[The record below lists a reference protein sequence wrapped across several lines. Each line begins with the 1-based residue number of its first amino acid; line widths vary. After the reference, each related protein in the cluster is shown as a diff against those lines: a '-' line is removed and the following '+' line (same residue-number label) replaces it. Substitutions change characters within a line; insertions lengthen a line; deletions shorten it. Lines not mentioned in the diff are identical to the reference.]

1 MVKDIM
7 SKKSIGSLMRKKLSD
22 ITNTQLQDQTIH
34 PTQQENALDTCYI
47 DDKACIQQ
55 LLKERVAL
63 MKLVAEK
70 NKMIEWSRAEMQMLR
85 SQFQKLQLQNL
96 NLAQSN
102 SHMLAE
108 LNLGRERIKAMQHE
122 ILWRTALLK
131 GDNVEVVGKV
141 EMNYE
146 NNESLSQPQINDEG
160 EKSEQPYRKDS
171 THKKSNVNRRRS
183 IRRRSTGCSSS
194 PASSANNARKEKVE
208 DKRHCAKL
216 GMGELKP
223 LENLFEI
230 EDAKY
235 HVIQSRRSYLRGSQD
250 ENGNNSTPRN
260 ETPRCSFGI
269 PLYKSVEKAKSY
281 KDTDSSKTKSQS
293 AKTRQG

>member
-1 MVKDIM
+1 MVKGRM
-7 SKKSIGSLMRKKLSD
+7 SKRSIGSLMRKKLSD
-22 ITNTQLQDQTIH
+22 ITNTQLQEQTIH
-34 PTQQENALDTCYI
+34 PTQQENALDTFSI

-63 MKLVAEK
+63 MNLVAEK

-85 SQFQKLQLQNL
+85 TQFQKLQLQNL

-146 NNESLSQPQINDEG
+146 NNGSVSQPQMKDED
-160 EKSEQPYRKDS
+160 EKSEQAYPKDS
-171 THKKSNVNRRRS
+171 THKQSNMNRRRC
-183 IRRRSTGCSSS
+183 IRRRSTASSS
-194 PASSANNARKEKVE
+194 STASSTNNARKEKVE

-216 GMGELKP
+216 GRGELKP

-235 HVIQSRRSYLRGSQD
+235 HVIESRSYLRGGSKD
-250 ENGNNSTPRN
+250 EKGNNSTSRN
-260 ETPRCSFGI
+260 DAPRCSFGI
-269 PLYKSVEKAKSY
+269 PLRKSVEKSKSY
-281 KDTDSSKTKSQS
+281 KDTNSSKTITQS
-293 AKTRQG
+293 AMTRQG

>member
-1 MVKDIM
+1 MVK
-7 SKKSIGSLMRKKLSD
+7 SKRSIGSLMRKKLSD
-22 ITNTQLQDQTIH
+22 ITNSQLQDQTIH
-34 PTQQENALDTCYI
+34 PTQQENALDTCFI

-70 NKMIEWSRAEMQMLR
+70 SKMIEWSRAEMQMVR
-85 SQFQKLQLQNL
+85 AQFQKLQLQNL

-141 EMNYE
+141 EMDYE
-146 NNESLSQPQINDEG
+146 NNGSLSQPQIKDED
-160 EKSEQPYRKDS
+160 EKSEQPYPKDS
-171 THKKSNVNRRRS
+171 THKQNSMSRRRCM
-183 IRRRSTGCSSS
+183 RRRSTGSSS
-194 PASSANNARKEKVE
+194 SSSTSTASSTNNARKEKVE

-216 GMGELKP
+216 GSGELKP

-235 HVIQSRRSYLRGSQD
+235 HVIQSR
-250 ENGNNSTPRN
+250 N
-260 ETPRCSFGI
+260 EAPRCSFGI
-269 PLYKSVEKAKSY
+269 PLRKSVENAKSY
-281 KDTDSSKTKSQS
+281 KDTNSSKTKSQF

>member
-1 MVKDIM
+1 MVK
-7 SKKSIGSLMRKKLSD
+7 SKRSIGSLMRKKLSD
-22 ITNTQLQDQTIH
+22 ITNSQLQDQTIH
-34 PTQQENALDTCYI
+34 PTQQENALDTCFI

-70 NKMIEWSRAEMQMLR
+70 SKMIEWSRAEMQMVR
-85 SQFQKLQLQNL
+85 AQFQKLQLQNL

-131 GDNVEVVGKV
+131 GDNVEVVIK
-141 EMNYE
+141 
-146 NNESLSQPQINDEG
+146 DED
-160 EKSEQPYRKDS
+160 EKSEQPYPKDS
-171 THKKSNVNRRRS
+171 THKQNSMSRRRCM
-183 IRRRSTGCSSS
+183 RRRSTGSSS
-194 PASSANNARKEKVE
+194 SSSTSTASSTNNARKEKVE

-216 GMGELKP
+216 GSGELKP

-250 ENGNNSTPRN
+250 ENGNNSTSRN
-260 ETPRCSFGI
+260 EAPRCSFGI
-269 PLYKSVEKAKSY
+269 PLRKSVENAKSY
-281 KDTDSSKTKSQS
+281 KDTNSSKTKSQF